1 MDFFLGLQLTLKGKL
16 REVDWETMVGRLK
29 VEILIIILFYSIFI
43 IIIKVEILKRT
54 FCGDFI

>member
-29 VEILIIILFYSIFI
+29 VEILIIILFLL
-43 IIIKVEILKRT
+43 ILR
-54 FCGDFI
+54 